1 MFRGVALAVALVASL
16 GGCSD
21 APSQNGSDESFPSEV
36 YASAA
41 SAAAI
46 TPARLAIHEDA
57 LVGISARAGLMHG
70 SYDADGR
77 YAGSPAGAEEL
88 DLEQD
93 LFGAVRVVE
102 RGQLAALVPLVET
115 RRKTTTT

>member
-41 SAAAI
+41 SATGALHVDVRTAP
-46 TPARLAIHEDA
+46 TQPPPRGTCTVELTVTDAHGAPVDQLGVDVVPWMPAM
-57 LVGISARAGLMHG
+57 GHG
-70 SYDADGR
+70 ASVMPSV
-77 YAGSPAGAEEL
+77 SPRGH
-88 DLEQD
+88 
-93 LFGAVRVVE
+93 GKSVV
-102 RGQLAALVPLVET
+102 T
-115 RRKTTTT
+115 